1 MSRAAAHIVLLG
13 KPSKF
18 FGALSQ
24 NFGRFLQALY
34 KLQSALCARR
44 AVPKDKIHSSF
55 FLRAIRG
62 IFLRVFRAK
71 AFVSF
76 LPPSP
81 LTPFA
86 AFPPTGLQFSRKL
99 QLQRGIAPSSPEEF
113 LFLQEISS
121 EKIKMHSG
129 HGAGAAKFHALRAF
143 YSAG

>member
-1 MSRAAAHIVLLG
+1 MSRGGSAYCAFG
-13 KPSKF
+13 KTFQILWGVEPK
-18 FGALSQ
+18 
-24 NFGRFLQALY
+24 FGRFLQALY
-34 KLQSALCARR
+34 KLQSALCAPFR
-44 AVPKDKIHSSF
+44 KIKFTHL
-55 FLRAIRG
+55 FLLAIRG

-86 AFPPTGLQFSRKL
+86 AFPPTGLQFSGKL
-99 QLQRGIAPSSPEEF
+99 QLQRGIAPSSLEEF

-121 EKIKMHSG
+121 GKIKMHSG